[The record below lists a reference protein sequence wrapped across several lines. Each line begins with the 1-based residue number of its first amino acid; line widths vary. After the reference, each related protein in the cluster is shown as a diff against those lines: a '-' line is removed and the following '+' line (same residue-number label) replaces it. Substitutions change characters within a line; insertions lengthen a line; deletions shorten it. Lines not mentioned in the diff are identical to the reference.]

1 MKLREVVTGMVTL
14 ALLAGC
20 ATPGGVGPGAPIEER
35 GPSAMR
41 AKRPVPALPPK
52 AQTPPQ
58 MARVPESR
66 VKAPRAT
73 LPPRSGAAMR
83 SGTEAARGAP
93 VPALPPPTSSRASA
107 RGAMSESAM
116 ATPSGTSAPVVP
128 GSAPEFESAPAT
140 EPGGGAL
147 IPRAM
152 FPSESTPDSR
162 DAPSVSAPPL
172 PRHPADDRYD
182 GPASPPVLALVDL
195 AQRQIDRGQMEAGA
209 ASLERALAIEPHNP
223 HLWHRLARLRLAQG
237 ALAQAAE
244 LAAKSNLYAAATP
257 ALQVRNWRMIAEVRE
272 RQGDGRGAQDAYRRA
287 ELAEEL
293 AR

>member
-83 SGTEAARGAP
+83 SRTEA
-93 VPALPPPTSSRASA
+93 A
-107 RGAMSESAM
+107 RGAMSESAV

-128 GSAPEFESAPAT
+128 GSTPEFESAPAT

-172 PRHPADDRYD
+172 PRHSADDRYD